1 MMNEK
6 IWDGRV
12 LFEGNVKAPVVVVN
26 DYVSFYGD
34 VNPEKGT
41 IKVNSSEKS
50 IREKILIIKGGK
62 GSTVGSYIIY
72 QMKKNG
78 VAPSAIVCLNAE
90 PIIVT
95 GCVLAE
101 IPLFDQVDEDIM
113 SLVKDGEIIEI
124 RKNTICRVSCPE

>member
-1 MMNEK
+1 
-6 IWDGRV
+6 
-12 LFEGNVKAPVVVVN
+12 
-26 DYVSFYGD
+26 
-34 VNPEKGT
+34 
-41 IKVNSSEKS
+41 
-50 IREKILIIKGGK
+50 
-62 GSTVGSYIIY
+62 
-72 QMKKNG
+72 MKKNG

>member
-1 MMNEK
+1 MNTK
-6 IWDGRV
+6 RWSGRV
-12 LFEGNVKAPVVVVN
+12 LSEGKVKAPIIIVN

-41 IKVNSSEKS
+41 IKINNEEKL
-50 IREKILIIKGGK
+50 IKDKILIIKGGK

-72 QMKKNG
+72 QMKKNE
-78 VAPSAIVCLNAE
+78 VAPLAILCINAE

-101 IPLFDQVDEDIM
+101 IPLLDQINE
-113 SLVKDGEIIEI
+113 EIITTLNDGDIVKIEHNMI
-124 RKNTICRVSCPE
+124 QLVD